1 MRLWCNISNNYNKQG
16 GNITIQVMRL
26 WCNII
31 IIIKV
36 VANLAWCLC
45 VASRCHSAKD
55 LGLRSGASALVNA
68 FDWRCECYSAEFR
81 HDETHH
87 LFNEHHNASG
97 AVALIEKTH
106 SAVGWILGT
115 SCCDHAASLFLL
127 PPHHWVV
134 RYFRKSQ
141 GGGPDGEE
149 CNSQNSG
156 MDCARVQVLQ
166 RVGQAYARC

>member
-1 MRLWCNISNNYNKQG
+1 M
-16 GNITIQVMRL
+16 
-26 WCNII
+26 
-31 IIIKV
+31 
-36 VANLAWCLC
+36 AWCHC

-134 RYFRKSQ
+134 RYLGSRRGAGRMVKNATARTEAWIVQ
-141 GGGPDGEE
+141 GYKFYKELDKRMRDASFILSLRRALHWR
-149 CNSQNSG
+149 C
-156 MDCARVQVLQ
+156 RVRRRAWLPNTGRQMWK
-166 RVGQAYARC
+166 R